1 MDPDTAPAAPHP
13 PVRAAEVLRWMG
25 ANGARLR
32 ALVEQEGASHPVRQP
47 ADDGCIRAHLRL
59 LAEATEAV
67 ADPPLSDRLRGFAD
81 ELDGWLDAQHEEMAA
96 HLARAEGAIAL
107 EQHLQWQ
114 TTPGSDPS
122 LDAGLERRLRL
133 MGWVR
138 LYLHGLEE
146 HLGPAA
152 DGLATATLAWIGE
165 HQRELARLVLTMD
178 AHARAGLATAPT
190 PPVLDEIG
198 QAAAVRGHV
207 RQLAEGLEVSLAE
220 AG

>member
-1 MDPDTAPAAPHP
+1 MAADADPAPPRS
-13 PVRAAEVLRWMG
+13 PVRATEVLRWMG

-59 LAEATEAV
+59 LAEATAAV
-67 ADPPLSDRLRGFAD
+67 ADAPLAGRLEGFAD

-133 MGWVR
+133 MGWMR

-152 DGLATATLAWIGE
+152 DGLAAATLAWIGE
-165 HQRELARLVLTMD
+165 RQRELARLVLTMD
-178 AHARAGLATAPT
+178 AHARAGLTAAPT
-190 PPVLDEIG
+190 PQVLDEIG

-220 AG
+220 VG